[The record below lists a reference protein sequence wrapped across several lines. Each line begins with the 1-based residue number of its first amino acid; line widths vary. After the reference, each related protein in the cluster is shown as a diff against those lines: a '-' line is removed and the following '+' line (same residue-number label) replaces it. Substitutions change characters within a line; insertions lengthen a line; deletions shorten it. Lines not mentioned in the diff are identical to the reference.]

1 MLAANPRIKC
11 VISPFDFGI
20 LTHSSVLCPNR
31 IQFIFRKNI
40 GRALPT
46 RPEKISQPF
55 HTRHTTPIPSSVET
69 GVAFVLRPLSEELLE
84 VEVEVEVEAEV
95 VIIAV
100 QVSQVDYGW

>member
-1 MLAANPRIKC
+1 MLAANPRIKR

-20 LTHSSVLCPNR
+20 ITHSSVLCPNR
-31 IQFIFRKNI
+31 KQLIFRKNI

-69 GVAFVLRPLSEELLE
+69 GVAFVSRPLSEELFE
-84 VEVEVEVEAEV
+84 VEVEVGVEIV
-95 VIIAV
+95 SIAV
-100 QVSQVDYGW
+100 QVSQVDYRW